1 MSKKKSRRK
10 ERKTHDPYVA
20 KVTVPK
26 GTVAELVLKLQ
37 SAKSKEEK
45 DLAFNQIVERI
56 DPLIKRIVGRFNI
69 PGYEQADLYQ
79 EALLALRFKA
89 IDDFDPSRCIG
100 DEMVGFEKFAAL
112 CTKRHLSTLLK
123 TSFQNKQAT
132 LNFSVSFSA
141 PVKDDEGV
149 DMSSLVADQTC
160 GGDIFSTCSTNEV
173 FHELMQ
179 ELFADLSDFE
189 KLVLALYSQRNS
201 YEEIAQSIN
210 KHKKGRRIGIKS
222 VDNALS
228 RIKAKAKSIIQERGM
243 EI

>member
-1 MSKKKSRRK
+1 MSNKKRRK
-10 ERKTHDPYVA
+10 RHEVDPYE
-20 KVTVPK
+20 TRQDVPK
-26 GTVAELVLKLQ
+26 GTVAELVMQLQ
-37 SAKSKEEK
+37 AAKSATDRDKI
-45 DLAFNQIVERI
+45 FGQVVERI
-56 DPLIKRIVGRFNI
+56 DPLIRRIVGRFNI

-89 IDDFDPSRCIG
+89 MADFDPSRCIG

-132 LNFSVSFSA
+132 LNFSVSFA
-141 PVKDDEGV
+141 TPAKEDDSV
-149 DMSSLVADQTC
+149 DMSSLVADHAY
-160 GGDIFSTCSTNEV
+160 GGDIFNSCSTNEV
-173 FHELMQ
+173 FHELMH
-179 ELFADLSDFE
+179 ELFSDLSDFE

-210 KHKKGRRIGIKS
+210 KYRKGRKIGIKS

-228 RIKAKAKSIIQERGM
+228 RIKAKARFIIQERGM

>member
-1 MSKKKSRRK
+1 MSKKKSRRR
-10 ERKTHDPYVA
+10 ERGTGDPYAV
-20 KVTVPK
+20 KTTVPK
-26 GTVAELVLKLQ
+26 GTVAELVIKLQ

-45 DLAFNQIVERI
+45 DFAFNQIVERI

-141 PVKDDEGV
+141 PAKDDEGV
-149 DMSSLVADQTC
+149 DMSSLVADQSC
-160 GGDIFSTCSTNEV
+160 GGDIFSACSTSEV

>member
-1 MSKKKSRRK
+1 MASKKKHRSRAG
-10 ERKTHDPYVA
+10 DPYSV
-20 KVTVPK
+20 KPTVPK
-26 GTVAELVLKLQ
+26 GTVAEMVMKLQ
-37 SAKSKEEK
+37 AAKSKDEREII
-45 DLAFNQIVERI
+45 FSSIVERI

-69 PGYEQADLYQ
+69 PGYEQNDLYQ
-79 EALLALRFKA
+79 EALFALRFKA

-132 LNFSVSFSA
+132 LNFSMSFSA
-141 PVKDDEGV
+141 PSRDDDGV
-149 DMSSLVADQTC
+149 DISSLVADHSS
-160 GGDIFSTCSTNEV
+160 GGDIFATCSTGEV
-173 FHELMQ
+173 FHGLMHD
-179 ELFADLSDFE
+179 LFTGLSDFE

-210 KHKKGRRIGIKS
+210 KHRQGRKIGIKS

-228 RIKAKAKSIIQERGM
+228 RIKAKARSIINERGM

>member
-1 MSKKKSRRK
+1 MSKKKSLRK
-10 ERKTHDPYVA
+10 GRKNHDLDLT
-20 KVTVPK
+20 KFEVPK
-26 GTVAELVLKLQ
+26 GTVAELVIKIQ
-37 SAKSKEEK
+37 ASNSQEEK
-45 DLAFNQIVERI
+45 SLLFNQIIERI

-89 IDDFDPSRCIG
+89 IEDFDPARCIG

-112 CTKRHLSTLLK
+112 CTKRHLSTILK

-141 PVKDDEGV
+141 PAKDDEGV
-149 DMSSLVADQTC
+149 DMSSLVTDQTC
-160 GGDIFSTCSTNEV
+160 RGDIFSTCSTNEV

-179 ELFADLSDFE
+179 ELFAHLSDFE

-228 RIKAKAKSIIQERGM
+228 RIKAKAKTIIQERGM

>member
-1 MSKKKSRRK
+1 MASRKKRPNRSQ
-10 ERKTHDPYVA
+10 DPYEGKSA
-20 KVTVPK
+20 VPK
-26 GTVAELVLKLQ
+26 GTVAELVMGLQ
-37 SAKSKEEK
+37 SAKTKQER
-45 DLAFNQIVERI
+45 DAIFDMIVERI
-56 DPLIKRIVGRFNI
+56 DPLIRRIVGRFNI
-69 PGYEQADLYQ
+69 PGYEQNDLYQ

-132 LNFSVSFSA
+132 LNFSVSFSS
-141 PVKDDEGV
+141 PTKDDDGV
-149 DMSSLVADQTC
+149 DMSSLVADQAA
-160 GGDIFSTCSTNEV
+160 GGDIFAACSTNEV

-179 ELFADLSDFE
+179 ELFTDLSDFE

-210 KHKKGRRIGIKS
+210 KHRKGRKIGIKS

-228 RIKAKAKSIIQERGM
+228 RIKAKARSIIQERGM